1 MKIKPFPCLGPRDID
16 SAKSS
21 AKGGAESDLIL
32 RAQRGDE
39 AAFEK
44 LFEAH
49 KRRVYAICLRA
60 TRNAADA
67 EDLTQDAFLKV
78 FRGLAGFRG
87 ESIFS
92 TWLHRLVMNEVL
104 MHLRK
109 RHRAH
114 PSIEEEFTN
123 LQGQPVK
130 TEYGKV
136 DRRLSGCVDRIS
148 LNRAL
153 AKLPSGYRTA
163 FLLYDVEGYKHSEIA
178 RMMNWSVGNSKS
190 QLFKARRKL
199 RAWLKFSSLKSV
211 SRLPAVGGVSP
222 SQI

>member
-1 MKIKPFPCLGPRDID
+1 MNIKPFAESKAGDID
-16 SAKSS
+16 SNRAGN
-21 AKGGAESDLIL
+21 KGGTESELIL

-44 LFEAH
+44 LFETH

-60 TRNAADA
+60 TRNTADA

-78 FRGLAGFRG
+78 FRGLPGFRG

-109 RHRAH
+109 RQRAQ
-114 PSIEEEFTN
+114 PSIDEQFSN
-123 LQGQPVK
+123 LQGEPVK
-130 TEYGKV
+130 IEYGTE
-136 DRRLSGCVDRIS
+136 DGRLSGCVDRIT
-148 LNRAL
+148 LDRAL

-199 RAWLKFSSLKSV
+199 RAWLGFNPLKNV
-211 SRLPAVGGVSP
+211 SRLPVAG
-222 SQI
+222 IL

>member
-1 MKIKPFPCLGPRDID
+1 MNSNPFPESNR
-16 SAKSS
+16 
-21 AKGGAESDLIL
+21 KGNDAVKAGIKRGSEKELIG

-44 LFEAH
+44 LFEVH

-60 TRNAADA
+60 TRTAADA

-78 FRGLAGFRG
+78 FRGIAGFRG
-87 ESIFS
+87 DSTFS

-109 RHRAH
+109 RRVAQT
-114 PSIEEEFTN
+114 SIDEESTN
-123 LQGQPVK
+123 LQGQPVRM
-130 TEYGKV
+130 EYGKI
-136 DRRLSGCVDRIS
+136 DGRLSGCVERIT

-153 AKLPSGYRTA
+153 AKLPPGYRTA
-163 FLLYDVEGYKHSEIA
+163 ILLYDVEGYKHVEIA

-199 RAWLKFSSLKSV
+199 RAWLHFKPRRSI
-211 SRLPAVGGVSP
+211 SRLTALGTF
-222 SQI
+222 

>member
-1 MKIKPFPCLGPRDID
+1 MKTKTFPESKPRDCDAIMARLKD
-16 SAKSS
+16 AV
-21 AKGGAESDLIL
+21 ERDLVR

-39 AAFEK
+39 AAFEQ
-44 LFEAH
+44 LFETH

-60 TRNAADA
+60 TRSAADA

-78 FRGLAGFRG
+78 FKGIAGFRG
-87 ESIFS
+87 ESTFS

-109 RHRAH
+109 RRMTQL
-114 PSIEEEFTN
+114 SIDEEFTN
-123 LQGQPVK
+123 VQGELVK
-130 TEYGKV
+130 MEYGKA
-136 DRRLSGCVDRIS
+136 DGRLSGCVDRIT

-153 AKLPSGYRTA
+153 AQLPSGYRTA
-163 FLLYDVEGYKHSEIA
+163 FLLYDVEGYKHNEIA

-199 RAWLKFSSLKSV
+199 RAWLRIKRLKLV
-211 SRLPAVGGVSP
+211 QRMPAVATL
-222 SQI
+222 

>member
-1 MKIKPFPCLGPRDID
+1 MKIKPFPESKPRDLD
-16 SAKSS
+16 SIKAGT
-21 AKGGAESDLIL
+21 KGGAESDVIL

-44 LFEAH
+44 LFETH
-49 KRRVYAICLRA
+49 KRRVYGICLRA

-78 FRGLAGFRG
+78 FRGLPGFRG
-87 ESIFS
+87 EATFS

-114 PSIEEEFTN
+114 PSIDEELTN
-123 LQGQPVK
+123 LQGEPVK
-130 TEYGKV
+130 TEYGKA
-136 DRRLSGCVDRIS
+136 DGRLSGCVDRIA

-163 FLLYDVEGYKHSEIA
+163 FLLYDVEGFKHSEIA

-199 RAWLKFSSLKSV
+199 RAWLRFNPLKNI
-211 SRLPAVGGVSP
+211 SRPPVAGTL
-222 SQI
+222 

>member
-1 MKIKPFPCLGPRDID
+1 MKIKPFPGSGPRDSD
-16 SAKSS
+16 STKSS
-21 AKGGAESDLIL
+21 AKVRGESDLIL
-32 RAQRGDE
+32 RAQHGDE
-39 AAFEK
+39 TAFEK
-44 LFEAH
+44 LFDAH

-60 TRNAADA
+60 TRNSADA

-78 FRGLAGFRG
+78 FRGIHSFRG
-87 ESIFS
+87 ESAFS

-109 RHRAH
+109 RHRAQ

-123 LQGQPVK
+123 LQGEPLK
-130 TEYGKV
+130 IEFGKA
-136 DRRLSGCVDRIS
+136 DHRLSGCVDRIA

-153 AKLPSGYRTA
+153 AKLPTGYRTA

-199 RAWLKFSSLKSV
+199 RAWLRFNPLRKVLHA
-211 SRLPAVGGVSP
+211 PAV
-222 SQI
+222 

>member
-1 MKIKPFPCLGPRDID
+1 MNNKPFPESKSSYID
-16 SAKSS
+16 SIKARTR
-21 AKGGAESDLIL
+21 AGTEFDLIL

-78 FRGLAGFRG
+78 FRGLPGFRG

-109 RHRAH
+109 LHRAQR
-114 PSIEEEFTN
+114 SIDEEFKN
-123 LQGQPVK
+123 LQGEPVRM
-130 TEYGKV
+130 EYGKA
-136 DRRLSGCVDRIS
+136 DGRLSGCVDRIA

-199 RAWLKFSSLKSV
+199 RAWLLFNPLKNL
-211 SRLPAVGGVSP
+211 SRLRAMGTL
-222 SQI
+222 